1 MLEIQISNFPATSHE
16 CLAMNYESFL
26 SVHLSTSPKSVD
38 SFLSVGQRDNP
49 PLSLCSKMRPHSTR
63 GALDLSDFSCAALAW
78 SVDHEQV
85 ELSGL
90 KVHRKTK
97 NGKMPS

>member
-26 SVHLSTSPKSVD
+26 SVHLSTSPKSVY

-49 PLSLCSKMRPHSTR
+49 PLSLCSKATVYVERFRQQRRLPSNHSGVALGLLEVDSHAA
-63 GALDLSDFSCAALAW
+63 GAHPSIPSC
-78 SVDHEQV
+78 
-85 ELSGL
+85 
-90 KVHRKTK
+90 
-97 NGKMPS
+97 